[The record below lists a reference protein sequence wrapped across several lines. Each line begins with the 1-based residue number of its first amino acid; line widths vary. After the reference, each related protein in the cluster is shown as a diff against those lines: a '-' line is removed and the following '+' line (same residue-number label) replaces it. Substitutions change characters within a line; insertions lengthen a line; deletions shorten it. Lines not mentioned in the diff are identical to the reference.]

1 MLPLY
6 LCCVLIPLT
15 NALSWKE
22 AKFDRRNDIRSLL
35 HDVYRIKEREG
46 YNAKEEQEN
55 KKKIS
60 DLKNQDLRRMQ
71 EVLQRVDAN
80 LEEKKNKKLSLK
92 LQPVPAN
99 KRKLLRERKRH
110 LKLENNQRQTPR
122 KNKGRKSEKY
132 YLEHPKE
139 ISADNPLEKAVEA
152 MQIET
157 NGHYHQADG
166 AKPRQKAKLIGDN
179 LDEEVIVEK
188 PGGTKRNFLLDQGK
202 MWPKG
207 IIPYEI
213 ASNTYTVDGK
223 TAIYEAITQFNDLT
237 CVRWVQRD
245 DPQASFDNLGHTDYV
260 RIQRESGYTGCKSYV
275 GKQSSG
281 SYQGLT
287 LTPGS
292 CMSRSIIVHEMLH
305 ALGAQHEQSRP
316 DRDSYLNIQWQQI
329 KKKQKHNFDLRNV
342 STDVSYDVSSVL
354 QYSVYAF
361 SIDGGK
367 TMSFIDY
374 RLEFLSNI
382 ADGLMFYDVQEV
394 DRAYGCS
401 AQCSDLGC
409 QNAGFMNWECRCYC
423 PDLLDGDTCELPV
436 STGSCGGVVNVGAGE
451 EIFIN
456 SPNYPNNYDTGLKCT
471 WLIQG
476 VANNILRGTIE
487 DMDISN
493 NGHVCYHWVEFRYNL
508 LGQTGPKRCGI
519 TNNEVWDASPDEFKN
534 KMIIQFDS
542 HIDEP
547 TSKGF
552 RMMFKSIGTGC
563 INYPCRFG
571 SCDSPLNTDTYTCTC
586 NEGFTGINCDVLTDS
601 ASIGCSAEIGEY
613 CMLAQDDIND
623 DFDWVTKTGD
633 TKTELSGPGNA
644 VEGFIYW
651 YTEASS
657 PRIAGEKAVMF
668 TNISLP
674 SIKRC
679 LYFSYHMYGSEM
691 GTLNVYFEDEQGT
704 RTTVFTKTDIKETN
718 GTQRVIFE
726 AVMGSGSKSDM
737 ALDDVWLRPWTVC
750 GCRDDENACAFGTCN
765 SAFNSMTYTC
775 SCDQGFTGTNCDVL
789 TEYGIIGCNGEANE
803 YCVLEQETQTDDFDW
818 IFTNE
823 GTPTSSTGP
832 EAAKVG
838 TVFMFIESSSPRQD
852 DDKAIMVTKMSLPRV
867 DRCLRFWYHMY
878 GSTMG
883 TLNVYTENA
892 QGTRIQIFTMSGDQ
906 GNQWNEKAIFIPAMD
921 DLKVIFEGIRGSSS
935 KSDIALDDIKLIPG
949 TCGSNIDQCMQ
960 SPCSNGGQCS
970 NNYNDNTF
978 TCTCTSGWVGDTCQ
992 LQDATTGTTF
1002 TCEFTP
1008 GENECVFTNTK
1019 TGDDFDW
1026 TFTNVA
1032 TPSSGTGPDIAYSR
1046 EYFAFTEASSP
1057 RQLNDVATLT
1067 TSTFKLPDSPLCMQ
1081 YHYHMYSEPGSLVI
1095 YTGERGN
1102 TDNQIEIWTG
1112 NQDEQWHQ
1120 SIVQIPQLSDAVI
1133 SIKGI
1138 RGPTSKGDI
1147 GLDLITLQKGLCSS
1161 PCGSFPCQNAGICTV
1176 NQDGTYQCSCKT
1188 GFTGSEC
1195 QLTGSNIDQCVQSPC
1210 SNGEQCSN
1218 NYNDNTFTC
1227 TCTSGWVGDTCQLED
1242 VTTGTTF
1249 TCEFTPGENECVFT
1263 NTQNGDDFDWTFTN
1277 VATPSSS
1284 TGPDMAYSREYF
1296 AFTEASSPRQL
1307 NDVATLT
1314 TSTFKLPESPLCMQ
1328 YHFHMYSQPGSLVI
1342 KAGERGTNENQIEI
1356 WTGNQGEQWHQSIVQ
1371 IPQLSDAV
1379 ISIRGIRGPT
1389 SKGDIGLDLITLQ
1402 KGLCSSPCGSFP
1414 YKRSETSIACDFE
1427 DNEVGCIFENDL
1439 SYDDFDWRRQSGR
1452 TSSSGTGPKI
1462 GAASGSNYMYTEAS
1476 SPRVEGDFAVLETQ
1490 NYKLKD
1496 SAYCLTL
1503 SINMRGQPG
1512 QLVISAKERTGNWR
1526 FKVSY
1531 LGHQGDNWF
1540 FANID
1545 IPQISDPVIAITGF
1559 IGSTSKGDIA
1569 VDNLVLTKGQC

>member
-1 MLPLY
+1 
-6 LCCVLIPLT
+6 
-15 NALSWKE
+15 
-22 AKFDRRNDIRSLL
+22 
-35 HDVYRIKEREG
+35 
-46 YNAKEEQEN
+46 
-55 KKKIS
+55 
-60 DLKNQDLRRMQ
+60 
-71 EVLQRVDAN
+71 
-80 LEEKKNKKLSLK
+80 
-92 LQPVPAN
+92 
-99 KRKLLRERKRH
+99 
-110 LKLENNQRQTPR
+110 
-122 KNKGRKSEKY
+122 
-132 YLEHPKE
+132 
-139 ISADNPLEKAVEA
+139 
-152 MQIET
+152 
-157 NGHYHQADG
+157 
-166 AKPRQKAKLIGDN
+166 
-179 LDEEVIVEK
+179 
-188 PGGTKRNFLLDQGK
+188 
-202 MWPKG
+202 
-207 IIPYEI
+207 
-213 ASNTYTVDGK
+213 
-223 TAIYEAITQFNDLT
+223 
-237 CVRWVQRD
+237 
-245 DPQASFDNLGHTDYV
+245 
-260 RIQRESGYTGCKSYV
+260 
-275 GKQSSG
+275 
-281 SYQGLT
+281 
-287 LTPGS
+287 
-292 CMSRSIIVHEMLH
+292 
-305 ALGAQHEQSRP
+305 
-316 DRDSYLNIQWQQI
+316 
-329 KKKQKHNFDLRNV
+329 
-342 STDVSYDVSSVL
+342 
-354 QYSVYAF
+354 
-361 SIDGGK
+361 
-367 TMSFIDY
+367 MSFLDY
-374 RLEFLSNI
+374 RLEFLASI
-382 ADGLMFYDVQEV
+382 ADGLMFYDVLEV

-401 AQCSDLGC
+401 AQCTDLGC

-423 PDLLDGDTCELPV
+423 PDLLEGDTCGLPV
-436 STGSCGGVVNVGAGE
+436 STGSCGGVVNVGVGE
-451 EIFIN
+451 EIYIN

-493 NGHVCYHWVEFRYNL
+493 NGHVCFHWLEFRYNL

-586 NEGFTGINCDVLTDS
+586 NEGFTGTNCDVLTDS

-691 GTLNVYFEDEQGT
+691 GTLNIYFEDEQGT
-704 RTTVFTKTDIKETN
+704 RTTVFTKTGNQGNQWHTEGMVSQATDGLK
-718 GTQRVIFE
+718 VIFE
-726 AVMGSGSKSDM
+726 AVLGSGSKSDM

-750 GCRDDENACAFGTCN
+750 GCRDDENPCAFGTCD

-789 TEYGIIGCNGEANE
+789 TEYGIIGCNGEPNE
-803 YCVLEQETQTDDFDW
+803 YCVLKQETQTDDFDW

-838 TVFMFIESSSPRQD
+838 RVFMFIESSGQRD

-883 TLNVYTENA
+883 TLNVYTENS

-906 GNQWNEKAIFIPAMD
+906 GNQWNESAIFIPAMD
-921 DLKVIFEGIRGSSS
+921 NLKVIFEGIRGSSS

-949 TCGSNIDQCMQ
+949 TCGSNIDQCVP
-960 SPCSNGGQCS
+960 STCSNGGQCS

-992 LQDATTGTTF
+992 LQDVTTGTTF

-1008 GENECVFTNTK
+1008 GENQCVFTNTQ
-1019 TGDDFDW
+1019 TGDNFDW

-1032 TPSSGTGPDIAYSR
+1032 TPSSSTGPDVAYSR

-1057 RQLNDVATLT
+1057 RQPNDVASLT
-1067 TSTFKLPDSPLCMQ
+1067 TSTFKLPDAPLCMQ

-1095 YTGERGN
+1095 KAGERGN
-1102 TDNQIEIWTG
+1102 TD
-1112 NQDEQWHQ
+1112 
-1120 SIVQIPQLSDAVI
+1120 
-1133 SIKGI
+1133 
-1138 RGPTSKGDI
+1138 
-1147 GLDLITLQKGLCSS
+1147 
-1161 PCGSFPCQNAGICTV
+1161 
-1176 NQDGTYQCSCKT
+1176 
-1188 GFTGSEC
+1188 
-1195 QLTGSNIDQCVQSPC
+1195 
-1210 SNGEQCSN
+1210 
-1218 NYNDNTFTC
+1218 
-1227 TCTSGWVGDTCQLED
+1227 
-1242 VTTGTTF
+1242 
-1249 TCEFTPGENECVFT
+1249 
-1263 NTQNGDDFDWTFTN
+1263 
-1277 VATPSSS
+1277 
-1284 TGPDMAYSREYF
+1284 
-1296 AFTEASSPRQL
+1296 
-1307 NDVATLT
+1307 
-1314 TSTFKLPESPLCMQ
+1314 
-1328 YHFHMYSQPGSLVI
+1328 
-1342 KAGERGTNENQIEI
+1342 NQIEI

-1389 SKGDIGLDLITLQ
+1389 SKSDIGLDLITLQ

-1414 YKRSETSIACDFE
+1414 CQNAGLCTGNQDDKRSETSISCDFE

-1439 SYDDFDWRRQSGR
+1439 NSDNFDWRRRSGR
-1452 TSSSGTGPKI
+1452 TSSSGTGPTI

-1476 SPRVEGDFAVLETQ
+1476 SPRVEGDFAVLETH
-1490 NYKLKD
+1490 NYRLKD

-1526 FKVSY
+1526 VEASY

-1540 FANID
+1540 IANID
-1545 IPQISDPVIAITGF
+1545 ISQISDPVIAITGF

-1569 VDNLVLTKGQC
+1569 VDNLVLTEGQC

>member
-22 AKFDRRNDIRSLL
+22 AKFDRRNDIRSL

-46 YNAKEEQEN
+46 YNAKEEQE
-55 KKKIS
+55 KKKKFS
-60 DLKNQDLRRMQ
+60 NPKNQDLRRMQ
-71 EVLQRVDAN
+71 EVLQRVNAN
-80 LEEKKNKKLSLK
+80 LEEKQIENLSLK
-92 LQPVPAN
+92 LQPVPEN

-110 LKLENNQRQTPR
+110 LELENIQRQTPR
-122 KNKGRKSEKY
+122 TNKDRKSEKY

-139 ISADNPLEKAVEA
+139 ISADNPLENVVEA

-179 LDEEVIVEK
+179 LDEDIIVEK
-188 PGGTKRNFLLDQGK
+188 PEGIKRNFLLDPERI
-202 MWPKG
+202 WPKG

-223 TAIYEAITQFNDLT
+223 TAIYEAIKQFNDLT

-245 DPQASFDNLGHTDYV
+245 DPLASFDNLGHTDYV
-260 RIQRESGYTGCKSYV
+260 RIQRESGFTGCKSYV

-281 SYQGLT
+281 SYQRLT
-287 LTPGS
+287 LTPGG
-292 CMSRSIIVHEMLH
+292 CMSRPTIVHEMLH
-305 ALGAQHEQSRP
+305 AMGAQHEQSRP
-316 DRDSYLNIQWQQI
+316 DRDSYLNVQWQHI
-329 KKKQKHNFDLRNV
+329 KRKKRHNFELRNV
-342 STDVSYDVSSVL
+342 NTDVPYDVSSDL

-361 SIDGGK
+361 SIDGRK
-367 TMSFIDY
+367 TMPFIDY
-374 RLEFLSNI
+374 RLEFLPKI

-394 DRAYGCS
+394 DSAYGCS
-401 AQCSDLGC
+401 AQCTDLGC

-423 PDLLDGDTCELPV
+423 PDLLEGDTCELPV
-436 STGSCGGVVNVGAGE
+436 SIGSCGGVVNVGAE
-451 EIFIN
+451 DEIYVN
-456 SPNYPNNYDTGLKCT
+456 SPNYPNNYNTGLKCT

-487 DMDISN
+487 DMDINN
-493 NGHVCYHWVEFRYNL
+493 NGHVCFHWLEFRYNL

-563 INYPCRFG
+563 IHYPCRFG

-586 NEGFTGINCDVLTDS
+586 KEGFTGTNCDVLTDS

-613 CMLAQDDIND
+613 CMLAQDTNA
-623 DFDWVTKTGD
+623 DFDWVTKTGA
-633 TKTELSGPGNA
+633 TKTESSGPGNA

-704 RTTVFTKTDIKETN
+704 RTTVFTKTGNQGNQWHTESMTSQATDGLK
-718 GTQRVIFE
+718 VIFE

-750 GCRDDENACAFGTCN
+750 GCRDDENPCAFGTCN
-765 SAFNSMTYTC
+765 SDFNSMTYTC
-775 SCDQGFTGTNCDVL
+775 SCDQGFTGPNCDVL
-789 TEYGIIGCNGEANE
+789 TEYGTIGCNGEANE

-818 IFTNE
+818 IFTSE

-883 TLNVYTENA
+883 ILNVYTENA

-906 GNQWNEKAIFIPAMD
+906 GNQWNESAIFIPAMD

-949 TCGSNIDQCMQ
+949 TCGSNVDHCVQ

-992 LQDATTGTTF
+992 LKDVTTGTTF
-1002 TCEFTP
+1002 TCGFTP
-1008 GENECVFTNTK
+1008 GENECVFTNTP

-1032 TPSSGTGPDIAYSR
+1032 TSSSSTGPDTAYSR

-1057 RQLNDVATLT
+1057 RQPNDVATLT

-1081 YHYHMYSEPGSLVI
+1081 YHFHMYSE
-1095 YTGERGN
+1095 
-1102 TDNQIEIWTG
+1102 
-1112 NQDEQWHQ
+1112 
-1120 SIVQIPQLSDAVI
+1120 
-1133 SIKGI
+1133 
-1138 RGPTSKGDI
+1138 
-1147 GLDLITLQKGLCSS
+1147 
-1161 PCGSFPCQNAGICTV
+1161 
-1176 NQDGTYQCSCKT
+1176 
-1188 GFTGSEC
+1188 
-1195 QLTGSNIDQCVQSPC
+1195 
-1210 SNGEQCSN
+1210 
-1218 NYNDNTFTC
+1218 
-1227 TCTSGWVGDTCQLED
+1227 
-1242 VTTGTTF
+1242 
-1249 TCEFTPGENECVFT
+1249 
-1263 NTQNGDDFDWTFTN
+1263 
-1277 VATPSSS
+1277 
-1284 TGPDMAYSREYF
+1284 
-1296 AFTEASSPRQL
+1296 
-1307 NDVATLT
+1307 
-1314 TSTFKLPESPLCMQ
+1314 
-1328 YHFHMYSQPGSLVI
+1328 PGSLVI
-1342 KAGERGTNENQIEI
+1342 KAGERGTTDNQIEI
-1356 WTGNQGEQWHQSIVQ
+1356 WTGNQGEQWHRSIVQ

-1414 YKRSETSIACDFE
+1414 CQNAGICSNNQDGTYQCSCKTGFAGSECQLIDNRLETSIACDFE

-1439 SYDDFDWRRQSGR
+1439 SYDDFDWRRRSDR
-1452 TSSSGTGPKI
+1452 TSSSGTGPKN
-1462 GAASGSNYMYTEAS
+1462 GAASGSYYMYTEAS

-1490 NYKLKD
+1490 NYRLKD

-1540 FANID
+1540 IAKID
-1545 IPQISDPVIAITGF
+1545 IPQISDPVIAVTGF

-1569 VDNLVLTKGQC
+1569 VDNLVLTEEQC